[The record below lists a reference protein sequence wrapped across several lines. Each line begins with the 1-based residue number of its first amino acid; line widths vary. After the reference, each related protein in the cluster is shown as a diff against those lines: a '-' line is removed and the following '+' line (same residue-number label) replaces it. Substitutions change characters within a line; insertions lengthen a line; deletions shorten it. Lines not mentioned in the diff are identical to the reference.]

1 MRLPRWKRDQA
12 RELDEEIQS
21 HLGMAARD
29 REARGAAPDAAKAE
43 SRREFGN
50 VLLVQETTRDM
61 WGWAWLERFAQDLRF
76 GLRML
81 AKSPAFTI
89 VAVLTLGLGIGANAA
104 IFSVV
109 YGVLLRPLAYRDAGR
124 IALVFM
130 NFSPQNSPRG
140 NLSLADYFDWK
151 ARNRSFDAIGLYANG
166 VQEITGNGT
175 PEQVISAH
183 VTANFFSL
191 LGGVPQL
198 GRTFV
203 EGEDQGSSARLAV
216 IGEALWRRHF
226 GADPNILGKT
236 VMLSGDATTIVGVMP
251 ASFHFP
257 RQQTEL
263 WINYRLAPP
272 KRRGP
277 FFFTG
282 IAHLKPGVTFEQAQ
296 SDTNS
301 IGRNIEHDNPNTYA
315 RLTMPVL
322 PLRDA
327 MVGNVRPA
335 LWMMFGAVA
344 FVLLIALVN
353 IANLTLARSTV
364 RRREMAV
371 RVGLGAT
378 RLRLVRQ
385 LLTESVVTGILGAFA
400 GLAFAWIAVR
410 ALQRWNPT
418 NLLPRVGDIRLDWMV
433 VIFTFAL
440 AILTSALFG
449 LIPALRASASDPH
462 LALKEGGR
470 TGGLSTSGLRTH
482 SALAVFEIALS
493 LVLLAGAGLLVRSL
507 IELQR
512 VQTGV
517 GAEPRHVLSMYVAAT
532 NAKYRDVAK
541 GVAFYQNILDSVRAL
556 PGVEAA
562 GMADLRPPNWWNEDD
577 SFNIDGQPWSEGA
590 FPSTPVGHIMP
601 GYFET
606 MQIPLL
612 RGRYFT
618 DGDRRDRHGVVIISE
633 SLAKRYFPNDDPLGH
648 IMHQSQPEQ
657 HNPPMEIVGV
667 VGDVKYQ
674 GLDSKN
680 SPMAYYTPVAQSFV
694 EAQFLYVRSTRAA
707 ASLAPEVEH
716 AIHTI
721 DRDAVVNHEQTLDIT
736 ISDSASEPRFRTALL
751 GSFALAALLLAAIG
765 VYGVIAYSVAQRTQ
779 EFGIRMALG
788 AQPSDVLRLVV
799 GKGAA
804 LGAAGV
810 AVGLAASLLL
820 TRTLE
825 RFLFQVKTTDPLT
838 LITVGAVLGL
848 VAILAGYLPARR
860 AVRVDPTIALRYE

>member
-1 MRLPRWKRDQA
+1 MSLFRRRD
-12 RELDEEIQS
+12 RELNEELQS
-21 HLGMAARD
+21 HLSMAVRD
-29 REARGAAPDAAKAE
+29 RIDRGESHADAEAAA
-43 SRREFGN
+43 RREFGN
-50 VLLVQETTRDM
+50 LGLVKEVTREM
-61 WGWAWLERFAQDLRF
+61 WGLTSLDRLLQDLRF
-76 GLRML
+76 GARML
-81 AKSPAFTI
+81 MKSPAFTI

-124 IALVFM
+124 IALLFM
-130 NFSPQNSPRG
+130 NFSPQNNPHG
-140 NLSLADYFDWK
+140 NLSLADFFDWK
-151 ARNRSFDAIGLYANG
+151 AQNRSFDAIGLYANG
-166 VQEITGNGT
+166 VQEITGEGT

-183 VTANFFSL
+183 VSANFFSL
-191 LGGVPQL
+191 LGALPLL

-203 EGEDQGSSARLAV
+203 ANEDQGSSAPLAV

-236 VMLSGDATTIVGVMP
+236 VMLSGDPTTIVGVMP
-251 ASFHFP
+251 ATFHFP
-257 RQQTEL
+257 RQQTEV
-263 WINYRLAPP
+263 WINYRLVPP

-282 IAHLKPGVTFEQAQ
+282 IAHLQPGITFEQAQ
-296 SDTNS
+296 ADTNS
-301 IGRNIEHDNPNTYA
+301 IGRNIERDNPNTYA
-315 RLTMPVL
+315 RLTMPVV

-344 FVLLIALVN
+344 FVLLIAMVN
-353 IANLTLARSTV
+353 VANLALARSTA

-371 RVGLGAT
+371 RVGLGAS

-385 LLTESVVTGILGAFA
+385 LLTESLLIGLLGAFT
-400 GLAFAWIAVR
+400 GLTFAWTAVR

-418 NLLPRVGDIRLDWMV
+418 NLLPRVGDIRLDWRV
-433 VIFTFAL
+433 VLFTFAV
-440 AILTSALFG
+440 AILASALFG
-449 LIPALRASASDPH
+449 LIPALRTSASDPN

-470 TGGLSTSGLRTH
+470 SGGLSTAGLRTH

-517 GAEPRHVLSMYVAAT
+517 GVEPRQVLSMYVAAT

-562 GMADLRPPNWWNEDD
+562 GMADVRPPNWWEEDD
-577 SFNIDGQPWSEGA
+577 SFNIDGQPWRESA
-590 FPSTPVGHIMP
+590 FPSTPVGHVMP

-606 MQIPLL
+606 MRIPLL

-618 DGDRRDRHGVVIISE
+618 DGDRREAHGVVIISE
-633 SLAKRYFPNDDPLGH
+633 SLAARYFPKDNPLGH
-648 IMHQSQPEQ
+648 IMHQSQPEL

-667 VGDVKYQ
+667 VADVKYQ

-680 SPMAYYTPVAQSFV
+680 PPMVYYTPVSQSFMG
-694 EAQFLYVRSTRAA
+694 AQFLYVRSPRAA
-707 ASLAPEVEH
+707 ASLAPEIERAIH
-716 AIHTI
+716 AIDPDT
-721 DRDAVVNHEQTLDIT
+721 VVNHEQTLEET
-736 ISDSASEPRFRTALL
+736 ISNSASEPRFRTTLL

-765 VYGVIAYSVAQRTQ
+765 VYGVIAYVVAQRTQ

-799 GKGAA
+799 GKGAT

-810 AVGLAASLLL
+810 AIGLVSSLLL

-825 RFLFQVKTTDPLT
+825 RFLFQVKTTDPPT
-838 LITVGAVLGL
+838 LVTVAVVLGAV
-848 VAILAGYLPARR
+848 AIVAGYLPARR

>member
-1 MRLPRWKRDQA
+1 MNFFRRRD
-12 RELDEEIQS
+12 RELNEELQS
-21 HLGMAARD
+21 HLSMAVHD
-29 REARGAAPDAAKAE
+29 HINRGE
-43 SRREFGN
+43 SRADAEAAAHREFGN
-50 VLLVQETTRDM
+50 VGLVKEVTREM
-61 WGWAWLERFAQDLRF
+61 WGFASLERLLLDLRF

-89 VAVLTLGLGIGANAA
+89 AAVLTLGLGIGANAA

-130 NFSPQNSPRG
+130 NFSPQNNPRG

-151 ARNRSFDAIGLYANG
+151 AQNRSFDAIGLYANG
-166 VQEITGNGT
+166 VQEITGDGT

-183 VTANFFSL
+183 VTADFFSL
-191 LGGVPQL
+191 LGGVPGL

-236 VMLSGDATTIVGVMP
+236 VMLSGDPTTIVGVMP
-251 ASFHFP
+251 ATFHFP

-272 KRRGP
+272 NRRGP

-301 IGRNIEHDNPNTYA
+301 IGRNIEHANPNTYA
-315 RLTMPVL
+315 RLTLPVL
-322 PLRDA
+322 ALRDA

-344 FVLLIALVN
+344 FVLLIAMVN
-353 IANLTLARSTV
+353 VANLTLARSTV

-385 LLTESVVTGILGAFA
+385 LLTESVVIGILGAFA

-418 NLLPRVGDIRLDWMV
+418 NLLPRVSDIRLDWRV
-433 VIFTFAL
+433 VIFTFAV

-449 LIPALRASASDPH
+449 LIPALRASASDPN

-470 TGGLSTSGLRTH
+470 SGGLSTSGLRTH

-507 IELQR
+507 MELQR

-517 GAEPRHVLSMYVAAT
+517 GAEPRRVLSMYVAAT
-532 NAKYRDVAK
+532 NAQYRDVAK
-541 GVAFYQNILDSVRAL
+541 GVTFYQNILDSVRAL

-562 GMADLRPPNWWNEDD
+562 GMADLRPPNWWEEDD
-577 SFNIDGQPWSEGA
+577 SFNIDGQPWREGA
-590 FPSTPVGHIMP
+590 FPSTPVGHVMP

-606 MQIPLL
+606 LQIPLL
-612 RGRYFT
+612 RGRYFNA
-618 DGDRRDRHGVVIISE
+618 GDRRGAHGVVIISA
-633 SLAKRYFPNDDPLGH
+633 SLAKRYFPNDNPLGH
-648 IMHQSQPEQ
+648 VMRQSQPEL
-657 HNPPMEIVGV
+657 HTPPMEIVGV
-667 VGDVKYQ
+667 VGDVTYQ
-674 GLDSKN
+674 GLDSTN
-680 SPMAYYTPVAQSFV
+680 SQMAYYTPVAQSFV

-707 ASLAPEVEH
+707 ASLAPEIER
-716 AIHTI
+716 AIHAI
-721 DRDAVVNHEQTLDIT
+721 DRDVVVNHEQTLEVT
-736 ISDSASEPRFRTALL
+736 ISNSASEPRFRTTLL

-788 AQPSDVLRLVV
+788 ARPSDVLRLVV

-810 AVGLAASLLL
+810 AIGLAASLLL
-820 TRTLE
+820 TCTLE

-838 LITVGAVLGL
+838 LVTVAAVLGL

>member
-1 MRLPRWKRDQA
+1 MNLFRRRD
-12 RELDEEIQS
+12 RELNEELQS
-21 HLGMAARD
+21 HLSMAVHD
-29 REARGAAPDAAKAE
+29 RMNRGE
-43 SRREFGN
+43 SRAEAEAAAHREIGN
-50 VLLVQETTRDM
+50 IGLVKEVTREM
-61 WGWAWLERFAQDLRF
+61 WGFASLERFLQDLRF

-81 AKSPAFTI
+81 TKSPAFTI
-89 VAVLTLGLGIGANAA
+89 AAVLTLALGIGANAA

-109 YGVLLRPLAYRDAGR
+109 YGVLLRPLAYRDAAR

-151 ARNRSFDAIGLYANG
+151 AQNRSFDAIGLYANG
-166 VQEITGNGT
+166 VQEITGDGT

-191 LGGVPQL
+191 LGGVPRL
-198 GRTFV
+198 GRTFA
-203 EGEDQGSSARLAV
+203 EGEDQASSARLAV

-226 GADPNILGKT
+226 GADPNILGKA
-236 VMLSGDATTIVGVMP
+236 VMLSGDPTTIIGVMP
-251 ASFHFP
+251 AAFHFP

-263 WINYRLAPP
+263 WMNYRLVPP

-282 IAHLKPGVTFEQAQ
+282 IAHLKPGVSFEQAQ
-296 SDTNS
+296 SDTNF
-301 IGRNIEHDNPNTYA
+301 IARNIEHDNPNTYA

-344 FVLLIALVN
+344 FVLLVAMVN
-353 IANLTLARSTV
+353 VANLTLARSTV

-371 RVGLGAT
+371 RIGLGAT

-385 LLTESVVTGILGAFA
+385 LLTESVVIGILGAFA
-400 GLAFAWIAVR
+400 GLAFAGIAVV

-418 NLLPRVGDIRLDWMV
+418 DLLPRVGDIRLDWRV
-433 VIFTFAL
+433 VIFTFAV

-470 TGGLSTSGLRTH
+470 SGGLSASGLRTH

-512 VQTGV
+512 VRTGV
-517 GAEPRHVLSMYVAAT
+517 GAEPRHVLSVYITAT
-532 NAKYRDVAK
+532 NAKYRDVAR
-541 GVAFYQNILDSVRAL
+541 GLAFYRNILDSVRAL

-562 GMADLRPPNWWNEDD
+562 GMADVRPPNWWEEDD
-577 SFNIDGQPWSEGA
+577 SFNIDGQPWSQGA
-590 FPSTPVGHIMP
+590 FPSTPVGHVMP

-606 MQIPLL
+606 LQIPLL

-618 DGDRRDRHGVVIISE
+618 DGDRRDAHSVVIISE
-633 SLAKRYFPNDDPLGH
+633 SLAKRYFPHDNPLGH
-648 IMHQSQPEQ
+648 VMHQSQPEL
-657 HNPPMEIVGV
+657 HTPAMEIVGV

-694 EAQFLYVRSTRAA
+694 EAQFLYVRSLRAA
-707 ASLAPEVEH
+707 ASLAPEIER
-716 AIHTI
+716 AIHGI
-721 DRDAVVNHEQTLDIT
+721 DRDAVVNREQTLE
-736 ISDSASEPRFRTALL
+736 ISISNSASEPRFRTTLL

-810 AVGLAASLLL
+810 ALGLVASLLL

-825 RFLFQVKTTDPLT
+825 RFLFQVKTTDAPT
-838 LITVGAVLGL
+838 LVTVAAVLGL
-848 VAILAGYLPARR
+848 VAIFAGYLPARR

>member
-1 MRLPRWKRDQA
+1 
-12 RELDEEIQS
+12 
-21 HLGMAARD
+21 
-29 REARGAAPDAAKAE
+29 
-43 SRREFGN
+43 
-50 VLLVQETTRDM
+50 
-61 WGWAWLERFAQDLRF
+61 
-76 GLRML
+76 
-81 AKSPAFTI
+81 
-89 VAVLTLGLGIGANAA
+89 
-104 IFSVV
+104 
-109 YGVLLRPLAYRDAGR
+109 
-124 IALVFM
+124 
-130 NFSPQNSPRG
+130 
-140 NLSLADYFDWK
+140 
-151 ARNRSFDAIGLYANG
+151 SFDAIGLYANG
-166 VQEITGNGT
+166 VQEITGEGT

-191 LGGVPQL
+191 LGGVPLL
-198 GRTFV
+198 GRTFMQ
-203 EGEDQGSSARLAV
+203 GEDQGSSARLAV

-226 GADPNILGKT
+226 GGDTNIAGKT
-236 VMLSGDATTIVGVMP
+236 VMLSGEPTTVVGVMP
-251 ASFHFP
+251 ATFQFP

-263 WINYRLAPP
+263 WINYQLAPA

-282 IAHLKPGVTFEQAQ
+282 IAHLKPGATFEQAQ
-296 SDTNS
+296 ADTNA
-301 IGRNIEHDNPNTYA
+301 IGHNIERANPATYA
-315 RLTMPVL
+315 RLSMPVL
-322 PLRDA
+322 PLQEG

-335 LWMMFGAVA
+335 LWMMFGAVSL
-344 FVLLIALVN
+344 VLLIAMVN
-353 IANLTLARSTV
+353 VANLALARSTV

-385 LLTESVVTGILGAFA
+385 LLTESVVIGLLGACA
-400 GLAFAWIAVR
+400 GLALAGIAVR

-418 NLLPRVGDIRLDWMV
+418 DLLPRVDDIRLDWR
-433 VIFTFAL
+433 VIVFTFAV
-440 AILTSALFG
+440 AVVTSALFG
-449 LIPALRASASDPH
+449 LIPALRASASDPN

-470 TGGLSTSGLRTH
+470 SGGLSSSGLRTH

-507 IELQR
+507 MQLQR

-517 GAEPRHVLSMYVAAT
+517 GAEPRQVLSMYVAAT
-532 NAKYRDVAK
+532 NAKYRDVNK
-541 GVAFYQNILDSVRAL
+541 GIAFYHNILDSVRAL

-562 GMADLRPPNWWNEDD
+562 GMADLRPPDWWQEDD
-577 SFNIDGQPWSEGA
+577 SFNIDGQPWSDGA

-612 RGRYFT
+612 RGRYFKE
-618 DGDRRDRHGVVIISE
+618 GDRPGAQGVVIISQ
-633 SLAKRYFPNDDPLGH
+633 SLAQRYFPKGNPLGH
-648 IMHQSQPEQ
+648 VMRQSQPEL
-657 HNPPMEIVGV
+657 HNPPMVIVGV

-680 SPMAYYTPVAQSFV
+680 LPMAYYTPVAQSFT
-694 EAQFLYVRSTRAA
+694 EAEFLYVRSTRAA
-707 ASLAPEVEH
+707 GSLAPEIER
-716 AIHTI
+716 AIHAL
-721 DRDAVVNHEQTLDIT
+721 DRDAVVTREQTLEAS
-736 ISDSASEPRFRTALL
+736 ISNSASEPRFRTTLL

-788 AQPSDVLRLVV
+788 AQPADVLRLVV

-804 LGAAGV
+804 LGGAGV
-810 AVGLAASLLL
+810 AMGLAASLLL
-820 TRTLE
+820 TRTLA

-838 LITVGAVLGL
+838 LVTVAAVLGG

-860 AVRVDPTIALRYE
+860 AVRVDPTIALHYE

>member
-1 MRLPRWKRDQA
+1 MNFFRR
-12 RELDEEIQS
+12 
-21 HLGMAARD
+21 RD
-29 REARGAAPDAAKAE
+29 RELNEELQAHLSLAVRDRIARGE
-43 SRREFGN
+43 SRADAEAAAHREFGN
-50 VLLVQETTRDM
+50 VGLVKEVTREM
-61 WGWAWLERFAQDLRF
+61 WGFASLDRLLQDLRF

-89 VAVLTLGLGIGANAA
+89 AAVLTLGLGIGANAA

-151 ARNRSFDAIGLYANG
+151 AQNRCFDAIGLYANG
-166 VQEITGNGT
+166 VQEITGDAT

-183 VTANFFSL
+183 VTANLFSL
-191 LGGVPQL
+191 LGGVPRI

-226 GADPNILGKT
+226 GGDPNILGKT
-236 VMLSGDATTIVGVMP
+236 VMLSGDPTTIVGVMP
-251 ASFHFP
+251 ATFHFP

-282 IAHLKPGVTFEQAQ
+282 IAHLKPGVSFEQAQ
-296 SDTNS
+296 SDTNF
-301 IGRNIEHDNPNTYA
+301 IARNIEHANPNTYA

-344 FVLLIALVN
+344 FVLLIAMLNV
-353 IANLTLARSTV
+353 ANLTLARSTV

-385 LLTESVVTGILGAFA
+385 LLTESVVIGIFGAFA
-400 GLAFAWIAVR
+400 GLAFAWIAVG

-418 NLLPRVGDIRLDWMV
+418 NLLPRVGDIRLDWRV
-433 VIFTFAL
+433 VIFNFAV

-449 LIPALRASASDPH
+449 LIPALRASASDPN

-470 TGGLSTSGLRTH
+470 SGGFSTSGLRTH

-512 VQTGV
+512 VQSGV
-517 GAEPRHVLSMYVAAT
+517 GAEPRHVLSMYVTAT

-562 GMADLRPPNWWNEDD
+562 GMADLRPPNWWEEDD
-577 SFNIDGQPWSEGA
+577 SFNIDGQPWSQGA
-590 FPSTPVGHIMP
+590 FPSTPVGHVMP

-606 MQIPLL
+606 LQIPLL
-612 RGRYFT
+612 RGRYLT
-618 DGDRRDRHGVVIISE
+618 DADRRDGHGVVLISE
-633 SLAKRYFPNDDPLGH
+633 SLARRYFPNDNPLGH
-648 IMHQSQPEQ
+648 IMHQSQPEL
-657 HNPPMEIVGV
+657 HTPPMEIVGV

-707 ASLAPEVEH
+707 ASLAPEIER
-716 AIHTI
+716 AIHAI
-721 DRDAVVNHEQTLDIT
+721 DRDAVVNQEQTLEVS
-736 ISDSASEPRFRTALL
+736 ISNSASEPRFRTTLL

-810 AVGLAASLLL
+810 VIGLVASLLL

-838 LITVGAVLGL
+838 LVTVAAVLGL

-860 AVRVDPTIALRYE
+860 AVRVNPTIALRYE